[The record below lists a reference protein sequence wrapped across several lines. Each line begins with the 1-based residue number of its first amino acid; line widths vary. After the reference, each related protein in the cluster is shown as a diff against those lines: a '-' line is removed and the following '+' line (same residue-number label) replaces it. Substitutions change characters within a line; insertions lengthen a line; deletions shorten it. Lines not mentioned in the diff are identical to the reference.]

1 MSPTSSLEKQ
11 LYTGV
16 FLLFSQMRINEKG
29 LSAQLHLL
37 NIEKLFYSDI
47 KQTLCVNTPHGV
59 NENYSETELDID
71 ER

>member
-1 MSPTSSLEKQ
+1 
-11 LYTGV
+11 
-16 FLLFSQMRINEKG
+16 MRINEKG